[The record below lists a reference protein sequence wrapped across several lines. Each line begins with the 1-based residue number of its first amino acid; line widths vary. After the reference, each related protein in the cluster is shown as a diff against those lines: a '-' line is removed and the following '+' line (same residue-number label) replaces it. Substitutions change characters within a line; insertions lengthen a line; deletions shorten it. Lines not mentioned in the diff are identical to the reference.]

1 MKKVF
6 CYIILTCMFLMLVAC
21 GKPSSQKT
29 FENFFKEF
37 QNDLIK
43 REEGSVEPFKT
54 ILKIS
59 EKTTYKINKVE
70 EKGDNSELN
79 VTIKAVNLG
88 KYTDELSAHLEATA
102 SAELTEEEI
111 NKIREIIKDIKV
123 EGDLRKEVRLSV
135 KRLMDIKCYR
145 GLRHKMNLPVRGQSS
160 KTNART
166 VKGPKKPIR
175 K

>member
-1 MKKVF
+1 MNKQMKKVF
-6 CYIILTCMFLMLVAC
+6 CYVVLLCMFLMLVAC

-111 NKIREIIKDIKV
+111 NQKAVDYFTELLKSEKKLEFTETNIQVQMKKISGKWNILNTDDIYTAIAGNPVTVEIV
-123 EGDLRKEVRLSV
+123 
-135 KRLMDIKCYR
+135 
-145 GLRHKMNLPVRGQSS
+145 P
-160 KTNART
+160 
-166 VKGPKKPIR
+166 
-175 K
+175 